1 MGVWDGLSPTD
12 YYLCEIPDCEERAV
26 TAFLPAFESP
36 GGWTGDNH
44 EYASTLEIAYVCKE
58 HKPDRLKEHPVE
70 KRYLIT
76 ESQLRAVND
85 ALFDASSF
93 YDTFDDDNEGRGE
106 LIRKAEAATENLE
119 PEDELPWTTPC

>member
-1 MGVWDGLSPTD
+1 MGVWDGLPPTF
-12 YYLCEIPDCEERAV
+12 YLTCEVPNCKEKAV
-26 TAFLPAFESP
+26 TAFTPAFESP
-36 GGWTGDNH
+36 GGWTGDH
-44 EYASTLEIAYVCKE
+44 QEYAPQWNIALVCEE
-58 HKPDRLKEHPVE
+58 HKPERLKEPPVE

-76 ESQLRAVND
+76 ESQLGAVND

-119 PEDELPWTTPC
+119 PEKED

>member
-1 MGVWDGLSPTD
+1 MGVWEGLPPAGRP
-12 YYLCEIPDCEERAV
+12 LCEVPNCKERAV

-36 GGWTGDNH
+36 GGWTGDH
-44 EYASTLEIAYVCKE
+44 QEYDFSLNIAFVCEE
-58 HKPDRLKEHPVE
+58 HKPKRLKEPPVE

-76 ESQLRAVND
+76 ESQLGAVND

-119 PEDELPWTTPC
+119 PEKEEG

>member
-1 MGVWDGLSPTD
+1 MGSCDGLSSTSD
-12 YYLCEIPDCEERAV
+12 SLCEVPGWEERAV
-26 TAFLPAFESP
+26 TVFLPAFESP
-36 GGWTGDNH
+36 GGWTGDH
-44 EYASTLEIAYVCKE
+44 QEYAPRPAIAFVCEE
-58 HKPDRLKEHPVE
+58 HKPKRLKEPPVE

-76 ESQLRAVND
+76 ESQLGAVND

-119 PEDELPWTTPC
+119 PEKED

>member
-1 MGVWDGLSPTD
+1 MAEKLDQDQQNNANALAAIGV
-12 YYLCEIPDCEERAV
+12 
-26 TAFLPAFESP
+26 
-36 GGWTGDNH
+36 
-44 EYASTLEIAYVCKE
+44 EYPIQ
-58 HKPDRLKEHPVE
+58 

-119 PEDELPWTTPC
+119 PEKEE